1 VTSVKDLDDAKK
13 ILSVKEATD
22 NLITE
27 ADDLFNENKY
37 KELYE
42 LLYPYKVMFFSSQQ
56 ILCKRIHNVIANNG
70 THMDSLFS
78 I

>member
-1 VTSVKDLDDAKK
+1 VTSVKELGDTKK
-13 ILSVKEATD
+13 ILSVKETTN

-56 ILCKRIHNVIANNG
+56 TLCECIHNVTTNNG
-70 THMDSLFS
+70 THMDTLFL

>member
-42 LLYPYKVMFFSSQQ
+42 LLYPYKVMFFFSQQ
-56 ILCKRIHNVIANNG
+56 ILHEGMSHCSLLKAIHPE
-70 THMDSLFS
+70 
-78 I
+78 